1 MGVALE
7 NARLFAE
14 TQRLLKETEQRNAE
28 LAVISSIQRGISG
41 SLDFEAIV
49 DIVGDKLREVLRTQ
63 DMGIRWLDHATR
75 TVHYLYEF
83 EHGERITIASEALS
97 ETRWQS
103 LQVNPTPVL
112 RRTAAEVA
120 AVTPVPGTESSLSSL
135 EVPIFGGDKLLGSIL
150 VESFEREHAFGEA
163 DLRLLQTVGA
173 GMGVAL
179 ENARL
184 FDETQRLLK
193 ETEQRATELAVI
205 NSVQEG
211 MAAEL
216 NFQAIIDLVGDKLC
230 ELFHSIDMGIV
241 WVDEPAGLM
250 HFRYSREHGQRQ
262 QLPPAAIATVAAG
275 KRYYAAL
282 KSRQTVLWRN
292 REEYRKWELFVAEG
306 TDMSRSGVSTPIFAG
321 DRFLGFIAMEEHARD
336 DAFGDADVRLL
347 STVAS
352 SMGVAL
358 ENARLFDETQRLL
371 KETEQ
376 RSSELAVI
384 NEIQQGMAKELKF
397 QAIVDLVGDKLR
409 ALFHTGDIAIHWRDE
424 ATDLVH
430 ALYVYEH
437 GVRLPSRTHRH
448 NADSKLAKALQTG
461 RATVLGDRAA
471 MEAFGIKTVP
481 GTDPSL
487 CCVFVPVLVG
497 DRLIASVSL
506 ESFEREHAF
515 GKAEVDLLSTI
526 AASMGVAL
534 ENARLLEATQR
545 REREA
550 AALAEVGRDLSSS
563 LDLATVMDRIARHAR
578 DLLQAGNSAIF
589 LPDPAATTSRAI
601 VAVGD
606 TADAI
611 KATVIERG
619 KGIIGSLIESG
630 KPELINDTAAD
641 PRAMQIAGTQAQDHE
656 RLMVVPLGAHDAVEG
671 AMAVWR
677 TGGQPFDQRDLEF
690 LMGLTRQ
697 ATVALHNARLFD
709 ETKEALASQTASAD
723 VLRVISSSPTDVQPV
738 FDAIVTTAVKRLG
751 CDIAIVQ
758 IVSGDTYSPK
768 AMATPAGLTQVPGST
783 VMPVDP
789 AANFPSRAIVSKTM
803 LHLRDWST
811 IELPAHEQVRHEQ
824 LGLNST
830 LYLPMLRGDACV
842 GVLVLGTKRA
852 NAFNDKAIA
861 LAESFRDQAVIAI
874 ENVRLFNETRE
885 ALERQTA
892 TAEVLQVISRSM
904 ADPQPVFDRILASA
918 EDLFD
923 AHVLGIYLIGDDGM
937 VHRAA
942 LRGLYTERIAA
953 QFPIPL
959 AGTST
964 ALAIE
969 RRHVVSFPDVR
980 NGEDVPPGL
989 RRLAE
994 SLGENYAFAQAP
1006 MMWQGKGIGGINVAR
1021 TDMRPF
1027 TEKECGLLE
1036 TFANQAVIAIQ
1047 NAQLFRQAQE
1057 ARAAAEAANE
1067 AKSSFLATMSH
1078 EIRTPM
1084 NAVIGMSGLLLDTRL
1099 DPEQRDYVVD
1109 DPRVRRSA
1117 ARPSSTTSSISRRSK
1132 RARMDIEAQPFD
1144 LRECVESALDL
1155 VTARAVEKEPGH
1167 SRTCSKATCPP
1178 AIRGDVTRLRQILL
1192 NLAVQRRE
1200 VHRAGRGRPERFRAA
1215 RRGRAG
1221 GAHVRRPRHG
1231 HRHLR
1236 RRHGP
1241 FVPVVLAGGLV
1252 HDAQVRRHRARPRHQ
1267 PALERADGRPH
1278 VGAERRPGP
1287 GFDASS
1293 STSSHRRAVAAR
1305 APARIRRRAARAG
1318 GQKRPHRRRQCHQ
1331 PARARAAG
1339 GKMGHAVQGHGVA
1352 RQRPC
1357 AGSKAGDAF
1366 DLAILDMHMPE
1377 MDGLELATRIRER
1390 NTALPLVLFSSLGRH
1405 EAGASA
1411 DLVQRIPCQAGAP
1424 VAALRH
1430 AGRLA
1435 GRGRKRQA
1443 GRAFHGQTEHRSA
1456 DGGAPS
1462 AAHPA
1467 RRGQC
1472 REPEARVA
1480 HPAARWAT
1488 ARTSASNG
1496 LEAVE
1501 SVARQ
1506 AYDVVLMDVQMPE
1519 MDGLEATRAI
1529 CARWPPGQRPRIVA
1543 MTANAM
1549 QGDRELCLAAG
1560 MDDYLTKPIRVDR
1573 LIEALAVS
1581 DVRQD
1586 R

>member
-1 MGVALE
+1 
-7 NARLFAE
+7 
-14 TQRLLKETEQRNAE
+14 
-28 LAVISSIQRGISG
+28 
-41 SLDFEAIV
+41 
-49 DIVGDKLREVLRTQ
+49 
-63 DMGIRWLDHATR
+63 
-75 TVHYLYEF
+75 
-83 EHGERITIASEALS
+83 
-97 ETRWQS
+97 
-103 LQVNPTPVL
+103 
-112 RRTAAEVA
+112 
-120 AVTPVPGTESSLSSL
+120 
-135 EVPIFGGDKLLGSIL
+135 
-150 VESFEREHAFGEA
+150 
-163 DLRLLQTVGA
+163 
-173 GMGVAL
+173 
-179 ENARL
+179 
-184 FDETQRLLK
+184 
-193 ETEQRATELAVI
+193 
-205 NSVQEG
+205 

-250 HFRYSREHGQRQ
+250 HFRYSREHGERQ
-262 QLPPAAIATVAAG
+262 QLPPAAIATVATG

-282 KSRQTVLWRN
+282 KSRQTVVWRN
-292 REEYRKWELFVAEG
+292 RDEYRTWDLFVVAG

-336 DAFGDADVRLL
+336 NAFGDADVRLL
-347 STVAS
+347 STVAA

-409 ALFHTGDIAIHWRDE
+409 ALFHTGDLAIHWRDE

-437 GVRLPSRTHRH
+437 GVRLPSRAHRH
-448 NADSKLAKALQTG
+448 NADSKLVQALQTG

-589 LPDPAATTSRAI
+589 LPDPNATTSRAI
-601 VAVGD
+601 VAVGE

-630 KPELINDTAAD
+630 KPELINDTQSD
-641 PRAMQIAGTQAQDHE
+641 PRAVQIAGTKSQDDE
-656 RLMVVPLGAHDAVEG
+656 RLMVVPLVAAGAVEG

-677 TGGQPFDQRDLEF
+677 TGGLPFDQRDLEF

-697 ATVALHNARLFD
+697 ATVALRNARLFN
-709 ETKEALASQTASAD
+709 ETQEALASQSATAD
-723 VLRVISSSPTDVQPV
+723 VLRVISNSPTNVQPV
-738 FDAIVTTAVKRLG
+738 FDAIVCTASRL
-751 CDIAIVQ
+751 IACEAVGLLRNDATHFYPVANASAGQ
-758 IVSGDTYSPK
+758 LEDTHGPKSVSIADDASLTGRVIQSRQQLHLADWSQEEIPELYRRIPRL
-768 AMATPAGLTQVPGST
+768 AGIKSSLHIPLLREGECLGVMVLVRST
-783 VMPVDP
+783 VGG
-789 AANFPSRAIVSKTM
+789 F
-803 LHLRDWST
+803 
-811 IELPAHEQVRHEQ
+811 
-824 LGLNST
+824 
-830 LYLPMLRGDACV
+830 
-842 GVLVLGTKRA
+842 
-852 NAFNDKAIA
+852 NAKEIA
-861 LAESFRDQAVIAI
+861 LAQSFADQAVIAI
-874 ENVRLFNETRE
+874 ENVRLFNDTKE

-892 TAEVLQVISRSM
+892 TAEVLAVISGSM

-923 AHVLGIYLIGDDGM
+923 AHVLGIYLVGDDGM

-959 AGTST
+959 AGTAT
-964 ALAIE
+964 AIAIE
-969 RRHVVSFPDVR
+969 RGHVVSFPDVR
-980 NGEDVPPGL
+980 NGDGVPPGL

-1027 TEKECGLLE
+1027 TEKECSLLE

-1057 ARAAAEAANE
+1057 ARTAAEAANE

-1084 NAVIGMSGLLLDTRL
+1084 NAVIGMSGLLLDTKL
-1099 DPEQRDYVVD
+1099 DPEQLDYV
-1109 DPRVRRSA
+1109 
-1117 ARPSSTTSSISRRSK
+1117 STIRESGDALLTIINDILDFSK
-1132 RARMDIEAQPFD
+1132 IEAGRMDIEAQPFD

-1155 VTARAVEKEPGH
+1155 VTARAVEKHLDTAYVFEGDVP
-1167 SRTCSKATCPP
+1167 A

-1192 NLAVQRRE
+1192 NLLSNAVKFTERGE
-1200 VHRAGRGRPERFRAA
+1200 VVLSVSPRPLAA
-1215 RRGRAG
+1215 DQVELTFAD
-1221 GAHVRRPRHG
+1221 PRHR

-1241 FVPVVLAGGLV
+1241 PVPVVLAGRLV
-1252 HDAQVRRHRARPRHQ
+1252 HDAQVRRHRARARDQ
-1267 PALERADGRPH
+1267 PAPERADGRPH
-1278 VGAERRPGP
+1278 VGAQRRPRAGLDVP
-1287 GFDASS
+1287 VH
-1293 STSSHRRAVAAR
+1293 HRRAGRAA
-1305 APARIRRRAARAG
+1305 AADPAARIRRACSPRWRASACSSSTTTPPTGACSACRPRSGACSPAPRSRRA
-1318 GQKRPHRRRQCHQ
+1318 KRCAGSTAAIRSISRSSTCTCPRWMVSSSPRAFASSTPRCLSSSSVRLVGTK
-1331 PARARAAG
+1331 PARAPISSAHSSPSRF
-1339 GKMGHAVQGHGVA
+1339 
-1352 RQRPC
+1352 
-1357 AGSKAGDAF
+1357 GS
-1366 DLAILDMHMPE
+1366 
-1377 MDGLELATRIRER
+1377 R
-1390 NTALPLVLFSSLGRH
+1390 SSTTPW
-1405 EAGASA
+1405 SA
-1411 DLVQRIPCQAGAP
+1411 CW
-1424 VAALRH
+1424 
-1430 AGRLA
+1430 
-1435 GRGRKRQA
+1435 
-1443 GRAFHGQTEHRSA
+1443 
-1456 DGGAPS
+1456 
-1462 AAHPA
+1462 
-1467 RRGQC
+1467 RR
-1472 REPEARVA
+1472 
-1480 HPAARWAT
+1480 T
-1488 ARTSASNG
+1488 
-1496 LEAVE
+1496 
-1501 SVARQ
+1501 
-1506 AYDVVLMDVQMPE
+1506 
-1519 MDGLEATRAI
+1519 
-1529 CARWPPGQRPRIVA
+1529 
-1543 MTANAM
+1543 
-1549 QGDRELCLAAG
+1549 
-1560 MDDYLTKPIRVDR
+1560 
-1573 LIEALAVS
+1573 
-1581 DVRQD
+1581 
-1586 R
+1586 